1 MSERG
6 MSHFRIEPIPNP
18 LSTAIGCR
26 VRGSALSAKK
36 VLDVLQHASEP
47 FPRPALTTNSSLD
60 LVSKQVLGWVL
71 VLLVI
76 LADGLWAGEHSDV
89 RPRVREVGIA
99 PGVLSPGRW
108 NSITDVDGV
117 KVGHLTLIVGKDIRT
132 GVTAII
138 PHSGNLF
145 VEKVPAAIYL
155 GNAFG
160 KLMGYTQVE
169 ELGNIETPIVL
180 TNTLNVGIVADGVIE
195 YMLNLPGNE
204 NVMSINPVVGET
216 NDGWLNN
223 IRGRPVRQHH
233 VRQAIE
239 NAATGPVEEGSV
251 GAGTGTVC
259 FGFKGGIGT
268 SSRQLSKS
276 QGGYTVGVLVQS
288 NFGGLLTI
296 NGAPVGRELAAQK
309 NNTTSKGGSCMIV
322 VATDA
327 PLLSRNL
334 KRLAKRAV
342 LGLART
348 GSVMNNSS
356 GDYVIAFSTAKA
368 LRLGSKR
375 EKVSGESLPNR
386 QMDPLFRAAVEATE
400 EAVYNSLFKATAVTG
415 RDGHFCEAL
424 PIEKVLEICRKYK
437 VLE

>member
-1 MSERG
+1 MDS
-6 MSHFRIEPIPNP
+6 
-18 LSTAIGCR
+18 
-26 VRGSALSAKK
+26 K
-36 VLDVLQHASEP
+36 VKRYFSV
-47 FPRPALTTNSSLD
+47 
-60 LVSKQVLGWVL
+60 

-76 LADGLWAGEHSDV
+76 FVAKLWGTENNNA
-89 RPRVREVGIA
+89 RPRAREVGIA
-99 PGVLSPGRW
+99 PGVLSPG
-108 NSITDVDGV
+108 NLNGITDVKGV
-117 KVGHLTLIVGKDIRT
+117 KVGHVTLIEGKDIRT

-145 VEKVPAAIYL
+145 AEKVPAAIYL

-180 TNTLNVGIVADGVIE
+180 TNTLNVGIVSDGVIE
-195 YMLNLPGNE
+195 YMLSLPGNE

-223 IRGRPVRQHH
+223 IRSRSVRQHH
-233 VRQAIE
+233 VREAIE
-239 NAATGPVEEGSV
+239 KAAAGPVEEGSV
-251 GAGTGTVC
+251 GAGTGTIC

-268 SSRQLSKS
+268 SSRLLPKS

-288 NFGGLLTI
+288 NFGGVLTI
-296 NGAPVGRELAAQK
+296 NGAPVGTELVVKK
-309 NNTTSKGGSCMIV
+309 NSRSKNGSCMII

-348 GSVMNNSS
+348 GSVMSNSS

-368 LRLGSKR
+368 IRPRAKAREIADSGQRIADSKSLNAIR
-375 EKVSGESLPNR
+375 YTLNAIDGPLPNSR
-386 QMDPLFRAAVEATE
+386 MDLLFTAVVEATE
-400 EAVYNSLFKATAVTG
+400 EAVYNSLFKATAIIG
-415 RDGHFCEAL
+415 RDNHFCEAL
-424 PIEKVLEICRKYK
+424 PIERTLEICRKYK
-437 VLE
+437 VLK

>member
-1 MSERG
+1 MGNKGRRY
-6 MSHFRIEPIPNP
+6 F
-18 LSTAIGCR
+18 C
-26 VRGSALSAKK
+26 
-36 VLDVLQHASEP
+36 
-47 FPRPALTTNSSLD
+47 
-60 LVSKQVLGWVL
+60 L

-76 LADGLWAGEHSDV
+76 FGGLQAGDRDNV
-89 RPRVREVGIA
+89 RPRAREVGIA
-99 PGVLSPGRW
+99 PGVLMPGKL
-108 NSITDVDGV
+108 NAITDVEGV
-117 KVGHLTLIVGKDIRT
+117 KVGHITLIEGKDTRT

-145 VEKVPAAIYL
+145 VQKVPAAIYL

-195 YMLNLPGNE
+195 YMLSLPGNE

-223 IRGRPVRQHH
+223 IRSRPVRQHH
-233 VRQAIE
+233 VREAIE
-239 NAATGPVEEGSV
+239 KATAGPVEEGSV
-251 GAGTGTVC
+251 GAGTGTMC

-268 SSRQLSKS
+268 SSRQLSRS
-276 QGGYTVGVLVQS
+276 QGGYAVGVLVQS
-288 NFGGLLTI
+288 NFGGILTI
-296 NGAPVGRELAAQK
+296 NGAPVGRELAVEK
-309 NNTTSKGGSCMIV
+309 NGADNGGSCMIV
-322 VATDA
+322 IATDA

-334 KRLAKRAV
+334 KRLSKRAV

-368 LRLGSKR
+368 LRQGMNRK
-375 EKVSGESLPNR
+375 KVSGEPLPNSK
-386 QMDPLFRAAVEATE
+386 MDPVFRAVVEATE

-424 PIEKVLEICRKYK
+424 PIDRTLKICRKYK
-437 VLE
+437 TLE

>member
-1 MSERG
+1 MGNKGKRY
-6 MSHFRIEPIPNP
+6 F
-18 LSTAIGCR
+18 C
-26 VRGSALSAKK
+26 V
-36 VLDVLQHASEP
+36 
-47 FPRPALTTNSSLD
+47 
-60 LVSKQVLGWVL
+60 
-71 VLLVI
+71 VLLVM
-76 LADGLWAGEHSDV
+76 LGAGLQARDRNNV
-89 RPRVREVGIA
+89 RPRAREVGIA
-99 PGVLSPGRW
+99 PGVLTPGKL
-108 NSITDVDGV
+108 NAITDVEGV
-117 KVGHLTLIVGKDIRT
+117 KVGHVTLMEGEDIRT

-145 VEKVPAAIYL
+145 AEKVPAAIYL
-155 GNAFG
+155 GKAFG
-160 KLMGYTQVE
+160 KLMGYSQVE

-195 YMLNLPGNE
+195 YMLSLPGNE

-223 IRGRPVRQHH
+223 IRSRPVRQHH

-239 NAATGPVEEGSV
+239 KATAGPVEEGSV
-251 GAGTGTVC
+251 GASTGTIC

-268 SSRQLSKS
+268 SSRQLSKP

-288 NFGGLLTI
+288 NFGGILTI
-296 NGAPVGRELAAQK
+296 NGAPVGRELAVEK
-309 NNTTSKGGSCMIV
+309 NSATKGGSCMIV

-356 GDYVIAFSTAKA
+356 GDYVIAFSTAEAFRRGMNRK
-368 LRLGSKR
+368 
-375 EKVSGESLPNR
+375 KVSGEPLPNSK
-386 QMDPLFRAAVEATE
+386 MDPLFRAVVEATE

-424 PIEKVLEICRKYK
+424 PIERTLEICRKHR
-437 VLE
+437 VLK

>member
-1 MSERG
+1 MGNKGKRY
-6 MSHFRIEPIPNP
+6 FY
-18 LSTAIGCR
+18 
-26 VRGSALSAKK
+26 
-36 VLDVLQHASEP
+36 
-47 FPRPALTTNSSLD
+47 
-60 LVSKQVLGWVL
+60 L

-76 LADGLWAGEHSDV
+76 CGAGLQARDRNNV
-89 RPRVREVGIA
+89 RPRAREAGIA
-99 PGVLSPGRW
+99 PGVLTPGKL
-108 NSITDVDGV
+108 NSITDVEGV
-117 KVGHLTLIVGKDIRT
+117 KVGHVTLIEGEDIRT

-138 PHSGNLF
+138 PHFGNLF
-145 VEKVPAAIYL
+145 AEKVPAAIYL

-195 YMLNLPGNE
+195 YMLSLPGNE

-216 NDGWLNN
+216 NDGRLNN
-223 IRGRPVRQHH
+223 IRSRPVRQHH

-239 NAATGPVEEGSV
+239 KATTGPVEEGSV
-251 GAGTGTVC
+251 GAGTGTIC

-268 SSRQLSKS
+268 SSRQLPKS

-288 NFGGLLTI
+288 NFGGILTI
-296 NGAPVGRELAAQK
+296 NGAPVGRELTAEE
-309 NNTTSKGGSCMIV
+309 NNTNKTGSCMIV

-356 GDYVIAFSTAKA
+356 GDYVIAFSTAEA
-368 LRLGSKR
+368 LRRGMNRK
-375 EKVSGESLPNR
+375 KVSGDPLPNSK
-386 QMDPLFRAAVEATE
+386 MDPLFRAVVEATE

-424 PIEKVLEICRKYK
+424 PIDRTLEICRKYK
-437 VLE
+437 AME